1 MKKRFV
7 RLLSVLFAVA
17 LALSLAGCS
26 SSNTEVTAK
35 GYPAD
40 KNTTWGELFEHF
52 DKEGFDVLPSEIQ
65 EQLKADLLS
74 DDIWEEPD
82 IQASTPVY
90 SADTTEEKMKKS
102 KEQLKQSVLS
112 SSTQHFYNE
121 NESPNNFSQKD
132 VSVLNFNLLAAPSL
146 DDPSIEYMT
155 TFFSYQQCPSAVII
169 IALQDKEIGSYLAC
183 NSTCE
188 LEDHTN
194 GSGKTYSIGGLTD
207 VFVDL
212 QTGHEYKVQA
222 IAIAVPP
229 EGYLLT
235 APLYAGAELT
245 AK

>member
-1 MKKRFV
+1 MKKCFV
-7 RLLSVLFAVA
+7 RLLSILLTVA
-17 LALSLAGCS
+17 LALSLAGCR

-40 KNTTWGELFEHF
+40 EKTSWGELFEHF
-52 DKEGFDVLPSEIQ
+52 DKEGFDSLPAEFQ

-90 SADTTEEKMKKS
+90 SADTTEEEMKKS
-102 KEQLKQSVLS
+102 EEQLKQSVLS

-155 TFFSYQQCPSAVII
+155 TFFSY
-169 IALQDKEIGSYLAC
+169 
-183 NSTCE
+183 
-188 LEDHTN
+188 
-194 GSGKTYSIGGLTD
+194 
-207 VFVDL
+207 
-212 QTGHEYKVQA
+212 
-222 IAIAVPP
+222 
-229 EGYLLT
+229 
-235 APLYAGAELT
+235 
-245 AK
+245 

>member
-1 MKKRFV
+1 MKKCFV
-7 RLLSVLFAVA
+7 RLLSILFAVV
-17 LALSLAGCS
+17 LTLSLAGCS

-35 GYPAD
+35 GYLAD
-40 KNTTWGELFEHF
+40 EKTSWGKLFEHF
-52 DKEGFDVLPSEIQ
+52 DKEGFDSLPAEIQ

-82 IQASTPVY
+82 IQAVAPVY
-90 SADTTEEKMKKS
+90 SENTTEEEKK
-102 KEQLKQSVLS
+102 KAEEQLEQSVRS
-112 SSTQHFYNE
+112 SSMEFFYNE
-121 NESPNNFSQKD
+121 NESPEDFED
-132 VSVLNFNLLAAPSL
+132 VSLLSLDLLAAPAL
-146 DDPSIEYMT
+146 EDAAIEYMIS
-155 TFFSYQQCPSAVII
+155 FSSEQECPAAVII
-169 IALQDKEIGSYLAC
+169 IALQDIETGNYLAC
-183 NSTCE
+183 NSTSE

>member
-1 MKKRFV
+1 MKKCFV
-7 RLLSVLFAVA
+7 RLLSVLLTVA

-40 KNTTWGELFEHF
+40 ENTTWGELFEHF
-52 DKEGFDVLPSEIQ
+52 DKEGFDTLPVEIQ

-82 IQASTPVY
+82 IQAGTPVY
-90 SADTTEEKMKKS
+90 SADTTEEEMKKTE
-102 KEQLKQSVLS
+102 EQLKQSVLS

-146 DDPSIEYMT
+146 DDSSIEYMT

-169 IALQDKEIGSYLAC
+169 IALQDKETGNYLAC

-207 VFVDL
+207 VFADL

>member
-1 MKKRFV
+1 MKKCFV
-7 RLLSVLFAVA
+7 RLLSILFAVV
-17 LALSLAGCS
+17 LTLSLAGCS

-40 KNTTWGELFEHF
+40 ENTTWGELFEHF
-52 DKEGFDVLPSEIQ
+52 DKEGFHSLPAEIQ

-90 SADTTEEKMKKS
+90 SADTTEEEMKKS
-102 KEQLKQSVLS
+102 EEQLKQSVRS
-112 SSTQHFYNE
+112 SSMEFFYNE
-121 NESPNNFSQKD
+121 NESPEDFSMED
-132 VSVLNFNLLAAPSL
+132 STMLMFSLLAAPSL
-146 DDPSIEYMT
+146 DEPVIEYMVSFAST
-155 TFFSYQQCPSAVII
+155 NPCPAATII
-169 IALQDKEIGSYLAC
+169 VTLQDKETGSYLAC

-188 LEDHTN
+188 LESHTN
-194 GSGKTYSIGGLTD
+194 GSGETSSLGGLAD
-207 VFVDL
+207 VFADL

-222 IAIAVPP
+222 IAVAVPP

>member
-1 MKKRFV
+1 MKKCFV
-7 RLLSVLFAVA
+7 RLLSILFAVV
-17 LALSLAGCS
+17 LTLSLAGCS

-40 KNTTWGELFEHF
+40 ENTTWDELFEHF
-52 DKEGFDVLPSEIQ
+52 DKEGFDTLPVEIQ

-90 SADTTEEKMKKS
+90 SENTTEEEKK
-102 KEQLKQSVLS
+102 KVEEQLEQSVRS
-112 SSTQHFYNE
+112 SSMEFFYNE
-121 NESPNNFSQKD
+121 NESPEDFEDASLLSLD
-132 VSVLNFNLLAAPSL
+132 LLAAPAL
-146 DDPSIEYMT
+146 EDAAIEYMVS
-155 TFFSYQQCPSAVII
+155 FSSEQECPTAVVIV
-169 IALQDKEIGSYLAC
+169 ALQDKETGNYLAC
-183 NSTCE
+183 NSTSK

>member
-1 MKKRFV
+1 MKKCFV
-7 RLLSVLFAVA
+7 RLLSVLLTVA
-17 LALSLAGCS
+17 LTLSLAGCS

-40 KNTTWGELFEHF
+40 ENTTWGELFEHF
-52 DKEGFDVLPSEIQ
+52 DKEGFDTLPAEIQ

-90 SADTTEEKMKKS
+90 SENTTEEEKK
-102 KEQLKQSVLS
+102 KVEEQLEQSVRS
-112 SSTQHFYNE
+112 SSMEFFYNE
-121 NESPNNFSQKD
+121 NESPEDFSMED
-132 VSVLNFNLLAAPSL
+132 STMLMFSLLAAPSL
-146 DDPSIEYMT
+146 DEPVIEYMVSFAST
-155 TFFSYQQCPSAVII
+155 NPCPAATII
-169 IALQDKEIGSYLAC
+169 VTLQDKETGNYLAC

-207 VFVDL
+207 VFADL

>member
-7 RLLSVLFAVA
+7 RLLSVLLTVA
-17 LALSLAGCS
+17 LTLSLAGCS

-40 KNTTWGELFEHF
+40 ENTTWGELFEHF
-52 DKEGFDVLPSEIQ
+52 DKEGFDSLPAEIQ

-90 SADTTEEKMKKS
+90 SADTTEEEMKKS
-102 KEQLKQSVLS
+102 EEQLKQSVRS
-112 SSTQHFYNE
+112 SSMEFFYNE
-121 NESPNNFSQKD
+121 NESPEDFSMED
-132 VSVLNFNLLAAPSL
+132 STMLMFSLLAAPSL
-146 DDPSIEYMT
+146 DEPVIEYMVSFAST
-155 TFFSYQQCPSAVII
+155 NPCPAATII
-169 IALQDKEIGSYLAC
+169 VTLQDKETGSYLAC

>member
-1 MKKRFV
+1 MKK
-7 RLLSVLFAVA
+7 
-17 LALSLAGCS
+17 
-26 SSNTEVTAK
+26 TE
-35 GYPAD
+35 
-40 KNTTWGELFEHF
+40 
-52 DKEGFDVLPSEIQ
+52 
-65 EQLKADLLS
+65 
-74 DDIWEEPD
+74 
-82 IQASTPVY
+82 
-90 SADTTEEKMKKS
+90 
-102 KEQLKQSVLS
+102 EQLKQSVLS

-169 IALQDKEIGSYLAC
+169 IALQDKETGNYLAC

-194 GSGKTYSIGGLTD
+194 GSSKTYSIGGLTD

-222 IAIAVPP
+222 IAVAVPP

>member
-1 MKKRFV
+1 MKKCFV
-7 RLLSVLFAVA
+7 RLLSVLLTVA

-40 KNTTWGELFEHF
+40 EDTTWGELFEHF
-52 DKEGFDVLPSEIQ
+52 DKEGFDTLPAEIQ

-74 DDIWEEPD
+74 DDIWEKDD
-82 IQASTPVY
+82 IQAGTPVY
-90 SADTTEEKMKKS
+90 SENTTEEEKK
-102 KEQLKQSVLS
+102 KVEEQLEQSVRS
-112 SSTQHFYNE
+112 SSMEFFYNE
-121 NESPNNFSQKD
+121 NESPEDFEDASLLSLD
-132 VSVLNFNLLAAPSL
+132 LLAAPAL
-146 DDPSIEYMT
+146 ENAAIEYMVS
-155 TFFSYQQCPSAVII
+155 FSSEQECPAAVII
-169 IALQDKEIGSYLAC
+169 VALKDKETGNYLAC
-183 NSTCE
+183 NSTSE

-194 GSGKTYSIGGLTD
+194 GSSKTYSIGGLTD
-207 VFVDL
+207 VFADL

-222 IAIAVPP
+222 IAIATPP

>member
-1 MKKRFV
+1 MKKCFV
-7 RLLSVLFAVA
+7 RLLSVLFAVV
-17 LALSLAGCS
+17 LTLSLTGYS

-35 GYPAD
+35 GYPVD
-40 KNTTWGELFEHF
+40 ENTTWGELFEHF

-102 KEQLKQSVLS
+102 EEQLKQSVLS

-132 VSVLNFNLLAAPSL
+132 ISVLNFNLLAAPSL

-155 TFFSYQQCPSAVII
+155 TFFLTSNALPPSLSLPFKIKKLATILPATVLVNWKII
-169 IALQDKEIGSYLAC
+169 PMVPAKPTQL
-183 NSTCE
+183 
-188 LEDHTN
+188 
-194 GSGKTYSIGGLTD
+194 
-207 VFVDL
+207 VD
-212 QTGHEYKVQA
+212 
-222 IAIAVPP
+222 
-229 EGYLLT
+229 
-235 APLYAGAELT
+235 
-245 AK
+245 

>member
-1 MKKRFV
+1 MKKCFV
-7 RLLSVLFAVA
+7 RLLSVLFAVV
-17 LALSLAGCS
+17 LTFSLTGCS

-35 GYPAD
+35 GYPVD
-40 KNTTWGELFEHF
+40 ENTTWGELFEHF

-74 DDIWEEPD
+74 DAIWRNLIFRLVHQFIPLIPLRKNE
-82 IQASTPVY
+82 
-90 SADTTEEKMKKS
+90 KS

-132 VSVLNFNLLAAPSL
+132 ISVLNFNLLAAPSL
-146 DDPSIEYMT
+146 DDSSIEYMT

-169 IALQDKEIGSYLAC
+169 IALQDKETGSYLAC

-194 GSGKTYSIGGLTD
+194 GSGKTYSL
-207 VFVDL
+207 VD
-212 QTGHEYKVQA
+212 
-222 IAIAVPP
+222 
-229 EGYLLT
+229 
-235 APLYAGAELT
+235 
-245 AK
+245 

>member
-1 MKKRFV
+1 MKKCFV
-7 RLLSVLFAVA
+7 RLLSVLLTVA
-17 LALSLAGCS
+17 LTLSLAGCS

-52 DKEGFDVLPSEIQ
+52 DKEGFDVIPSEIQ

-74 DDIWEEPD
+74 DDTWEKDD
-82 IQASTPVY
+82 IQAGTPVY
-90 SADTTEEKMKKS
+90 SADTTEEEMKKAE
-102 KEQLKQSVLS
+102 EQLKRSVLS

-132 VSVLNFNLLAAPSL
+132 ISVLNFNLLAAPSL
-146 DDPSIEYMT
+146 DDSSIEYMT

-169 IALQDKEIGSYLAC
+169 IALQDKETGNYLAC
-183 NSTCE
+183 NSTSE
-188 LEDHTN
+188 LKDHTN
-194 GSGKTYSIGGLTD
+194 GSGKTYSVGGLTD
-207 VFVDL
+207 VFANL
-212 QTGHEYKVQA
+212 QTGHKYKVQA
-222 IAIAVPP
+222 IAIATPP

>member
-1 MKKRFV
+1 MKKCFV
-7 RLLSVLFAVA
+7 RLLSVL
-17 LALSLAGCS
+17 LATFLIFSLGGCT

-40 KNTTWGELFEHF
+40 ENTTWGELFEHF

-90 SADTTEEKMKKS
+90 SENTTEEEKK
-102 KEQLKQSVLS
+102 KVEEQLEQSVHS
-112 SSTQHFYNE
+112 SSMEFFYNE
-121 NESPNNFSQKD
+121 NESPEDFSMED
-132 VSVLNFNLLAAPSL
+132 STMLMFSLLAAPSL
-146 DDPSIEYMT
+146 DEPVIEYMVSFAST
-155 TFFSYQQCPSAVII
+155 NPCPAATII
-169 IALQDKEIGSYLAC
+169 VTLQDKKTGSYLAC

-188 LEDHTN
+188 LESHTN

-207 VFVDL
+207 VFADL

-222 IAIAVPP
+222 IAVATPP

>member
-1 MKKRFV
+1 MKKCFV
-7 RLLSVLFAVA
+7 RLLSVLLTVA

-52 DKEGFDVLPSEIQ
+52 DKEGFHSLPAEIQ
-65 EQLKADLLS
+65 EQLKDDLLS
-74 DDIWEEPD
+74 DDTWEKDD
-82 IQASTPVY
+82 IQAGTPVY
-90 SADTTEEKMKKS
+90 SADTTEEEMKKAE
-102 KEQLKQSVLS
+102 EQLKQSVLS

-169 IALQDKEIGSYLAC
+169 IALQDKETGSYLAC
-183 NSTCE
+183 NSTSK

-222 IAIAVPP
+222 MAIAVPP

>member
-1 MKKRFV
+1 MKKCFV
-7 RLLSVLFAVA
+7 RLLSVLLTVA
-17 LALSLAGCS
+17 LTLSLAGCS

-40 KNTTWGELFEHF
+40 ENTTWGELFEHF
-52 DKEGFDVLPSEIQ
+52 DKEGFDMLPSEIQ

-90 SADTTEEKMKKS
+90 SENTTEEEKK
-102 KEQLKQSVLS
+102 KVEEQLEQSVRS
-112 SSTQHFYNE
+112 SSMEFFYNE
-121 NESPNNFSQKD
+121 NESPEDFSMED
-132 VSVLNFNLLAAPSL
+132 STMLMFSLLAAPSL
-146 DDPSIEYMT
+146 DEPVIEYMVSFAST
-155 TFFSYQQCPSAVII
+155 NPCPAATII
-169 IALQDKEIGSYLAC
+169 VTLQDKETGNYLAC
-183 NSTCE
+183 NSTSE

>member
-1 MKKRFV
+1 MKKCFV
-7 RLLSVLFAVA
+7 RLLSVLLTVA

-40 KNTTWGELFEHF
+40 ENTTWGELFEHF
-52 DKEGFDVLPSEIQ
+52 DKEGFDTLPVEIQ

-82 IQASTPVY
+82 IQAGTPVY
-90 SADTTEEKMKKS
+90 SADTTEEEMKKTE
-102 KEQLKQSVLS
+102 EQLKQSVLS

-121 NESPNNFSQKD
+121 NESPEDFED
-132 VSVLNFNLLAAPSL
+132 VSLLSLDLLAAPAL
-146 DDPSIEYMT
+146 KDAAIEYMIS
-155 TFFSYQQCPSAVII
+155 FSSEQECPAAVII
-169 IALQDKEIGSYLAC
+169 IALQDIETGNYLAC
-183 NSTCE
+183 NNTSK

-194 GSGKTYSIGGLTD
+194 GSGKTYSVGGLTD
-207 VFVDL
+207 VFADL

-222 IAIAVPP
+222 IAVATPP

>member
-102 KEQLKQSVLS
+102 EEQLKQSVLS

-132 VSVLNFNLLAAPSL
+132 ISVLNFNLLAAPSL

-155 TFFSYQQCPSAVII
+155 TFFLTSNALPPSLSLPFKIKKLATILPAT
-169 IALQDKEIGSYLAC
+169 ALVNWKITPMVPAKPTQL
-183 NSTCE
+183 
-188 LEDHTN
+188 
-194 GSGKTYSIGGLTD
+194 
-207 VFVDL
+207 VD
-212 QTGHEYKVQA
+212 
-222 IAIAVPP
+222 
-229 EGYLLT
+229 
-235 APLYAGAELT
+235 
-245 AK
+245 

>member
-26 SSNTEVTAK
+26 SSNTQVTAK
-35 GYPAD
+35 GYPVD
-40 KNTTWGELFEHF
+40 EKTTWGELLEHF

-90 SADTTEEKMKKS
+90 SENTTEEEKK
-102 KEQLKQSVLS
+102 KVEEQLEQSVRS
-112 SSTQHFYNE
+112 SSMEFFYNE
-121 NESPNNFSQKD
+121 NESPEDFEDASLLSLD
-132 VSVLNFNLLAAPSL
+132 LLAAPAL
-146 DDPSIEYMT
+146 EDAAIEYMVS
-155 TFFSYQQCPSAVII
+155 FSSEQECPTAVVIV
-169 IALQDKEIGSYLAC
+169 ALQDKETGNYLAC
-183 NSTCE
+183 NSTSE

>member
-1 MKKRFV
+1 MKKCFV

-52 DKEGFDVLPSEIQ
+52 DKEGFHSLPAEIQ

-74 DDIWEEPD
+74 DDTW
-82 IQASTPVY
+82 
-90 SADTTEEKMKKS
+90 EKMIFRLVHQFIPLIPLRKNEKS
-102 KEQLKQSVLS
+102 EEQLKQSVLS

-132 VSVLNFNLLAAPSL
+132 ISVLNFNLLAAPSL

-155 TFFSYQQCPSAVII
+155 TFFLTSNALPPSLSLPFKIKKLATILPATVLVNWKII
-169 IALQDKEIGSYLAC
+169 PMVPAKPTQL
-183 NSTCE
+183 
-188 LEDHTN
+188 
-194 GSGKTYSIGGLTD
+194 
-207 VFVDL
+207 VD
-212 QTGHEYKVQA
+212 
-222 IAIAVPP
+222 
-229 EGYLLT
+229 
-235 APLYAGAELT
+235 
-245 AK
+245 

>member
-90 SADTTEEKMKKS
+90 FADTTEEKMKKS
-102 KEQLKQSVLS
+102 EEQLKQSVLS

-132 VSVLNFNLLAAPSL
+132 ISVLNFNLLAAPSL
-146 DDPSIEYMT
+146 DDSSIEYMT
-155 TFFSYQQCPSAVII
+155 TFFLTSNALPPLLSLPFKIKKLATILPATALVNWKII
-169 IALQDKEIGSYLAC
+169 PMVPAKPTQL
-183 NSTCE
+183 
-188 LEDHTN
+188 
-194 GSGKTYSIGGLTD
+194 
-207 VFVDL
+207 VD
-212 QTGHEYKVQA
+212 
-222 IAIAVPP
+222 
-229 EGYLLT
+229 
-235 APLYAGAELT
+235 
-245 AK
+245 

>member
-1 MKKRFV
+1 MKKCFV
-7 RLLSVLFAVA
+7 RLLSVLFAVV
-17 LALSLAGCS
+17 LTLSLAGCS

-35 GYPAD
+35 GYPVD
-40 KNTTWGELFEHF
+40 ENTTWGELFEHF
-52 DKEGFDVLPSEIQ
+52 DKEGFDALPVEIQ
-65 EQLKADLLS
+65 EQLRADLLS
-74 DDIWEEPD
+74 DDTWEESD
-82 IQASTPVY
+82 IQAGTPVY
-90 SADTTEEKMKKS
+90 SADTTEEEMKKA

-121 NESPNNFSQKD
+121 NESPNDFSQKD
-132 VSVLNFNLLAAPSL
+132 VAVLNFNLLAAPSL

-155 TFFSYQQCPSAVII
+155 TFFSYQQCPAAVVIV
-169 IALQDKEIGSYLAC
+169 ALQDKETSSYLAC
-183 NSTCE
+183 NSTSK

-207 VFVDL
+207 VFADL
-212 QTGHEYKVQA
+212 QSGREYRVQA

-235 APLYAGAELT
+235 APLYAGAELA

>member
-1 MKKRFV
+1 MKKCFV
-7 RLLSVLFAVA
+7 RLLSILFAVV
-17 LALSLAGCS
+17 LTLSLAGYS
-26 SSNTEVTAK
+26 SPNTKVTAK

-40 KNTTWGELFEHF
+40 ENTTWGELFEHF
-52 DKEGFDVLPSEIQ
+52 DKEGFNSLPAEIQ

-82 IQASTPVY
+82 IQAGTPVY
-90 SADTTEEKMKKS
+90 SADTTEEEMKKS
-102 KEQLKQSVLS
+102 EEQLKQSVRS
-112 SSTQHFYNE
+112 SSMEFFYNE
-121 NESPNNFSQKD
+121 NESPEDFSMED
-132 VSVLNFNLLAAPSL
+132 STMLMFSLLAAPSL
-146 DDPSIEYMT
+146 DEPVIEYMVSFAST
-155 TFFSYQQCPSAVII
+155 NPCPAATII
-169 IALQDKEIGSYLAC
+169 VTLQDKETGSYLAC

>member
-1 MKKRFV
+1 MKKCFV
-7 RLLSVLFAVA
+7 RLLSILFAVV
-17 LALSLAGCS
+17 LTLSLAGCS

-40 KNTTWGELFEHF
+40 ENTTWGELFEHF
-52 DKEGFDVLPSEIQ
+52 DKEGFHSLPAEIQ

-74 DDIWEEPD
+74 DDTWEKAE
-82 IQASTPVY
+82 
-90 SADTTEEKMKKS
+90 
-102 KEQLKQSVLS
+102 EQLKQSVLS

-169 IALQDKEIGSYLAC
+169 IALQDKETGNYLAC

-207 VFVDL
+207 VFADL

-222 IAIAVPP
+222 IAVATPP